1 MQTSLTC
8 DLPSTSCF
16 SSAICSAPSVMKKA
30 SIFRNLGELMCVEC
44 PCIHLFGLGRYI
56 LIVLILTSSF
66 VFSSSK
72 IKCFK
77 NCNTTW
83 KYPQE
88 NELTLTMCLF
98 SLSFYILT
106 LSIDSSFFGYFVC
119 FLFHLCLVHKS
130 YPFIC
135 YSGNLMVGALYA
147 PTNF

>member
-44 PCIHLFGLGRYI
+44 PCIHLFDLGRYI
-56 LIVLILTSSF
+56 LIVLIFTSSF

-88 NELTLTMCLF
+88 NELTYNVPFFSFFLHIDSIHRLLLFWLLCLF
-98 SLSFYILT
+98 PISSVLSPQVI
-106 LSIDSSFFGYFVC
+106 SIHL
-119 FLFHLCLVHKS
+119 LFW
-130 YPFIC
+130 
-135 YSGNLMVGALYA
+135 
-147 PTNF
+147 